1 MNSGVS
7 LQSLITC
14 LLDILQVTGLV
25 SVSHYHSWFTW
36 FIAVNQYLYTM
47 DPVTSCGRAI
57 LIVIH
62 WHIAWNMQN
71 GNTSEVEKHQKCGA
85 AMSYL
90 GYLMESEPDLEP
102 LGIQILPILV
112 GNVRYVSPC
121 TGEIRACTF

>member
-1 MNSGVS
+1 
-7 LQSLITC
+7 
-14 LLDILQVTGLV
+14 
-25 SVSHYHSWFTW
+25 
-36 FIAVNQYLYTM
+36 M